1 MPIEL
6 SPQSLEYVRQQ
17 VALGRYQ
24 SPEAMIDAAIRA
36 LRTSQQDQDELRDLL
51 RPAIEEANRGETRP
65 ANAERIKQLGRQ
77 LLASLKETA

>member
-1 MPIEL
+1 MSIEL
-6 SPQSLEYVRQQ
+6 SPQALEYVHQQ

-24 SPEAMIDAAIRA
+24 SPEAMVDAAILA
-36 LRTSQQDQDELRDLL
+36 LRTSQQEQDELCALL

-65 ANAERIKQLGRQ
+65 ADAERIKLLGRQ